1 MEVEFVDASKLR
13 MTEHT
18 RIVIDNVVFDKD
30 PSKSELAMTFAQGT
44 ARFVS
49 GALGRV
55 DKENI
60 RLKTPSATIGIRGT
74 DFTVTVDEA
83 SEAHLWFSCLM
94 QMVYHR
100 VRLSY
105 QHIMEKLS

>member
-30 PSKSELAMTFAQGT
+30 PSKSGAMTFAQGT

-60 RLKTPSATIGIRGT
+60 RLKTPSATIGIQST
-74 DFTVTVDEA
+74 DFTVTVDGT
-83 SEAHLWFSCLM
+83 F
-94 QMVYHR
+94 
-100 VRLSY
+100 
-105 QHIMEKLS
+105 